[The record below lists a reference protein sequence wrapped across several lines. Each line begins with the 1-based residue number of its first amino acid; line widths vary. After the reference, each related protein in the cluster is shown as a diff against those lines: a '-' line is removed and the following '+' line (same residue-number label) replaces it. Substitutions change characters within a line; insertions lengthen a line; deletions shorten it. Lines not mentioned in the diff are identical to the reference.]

1 MPVEIAMSK
10 DSQEGALPERALHQ
24 RDWRKLLQ
32 FGSGVGIE
40 IASSNLEVVA
50 ARVRPTGVKVLGRL
64 SIPDFAA
71 RPAAE
76 WGAEYARFLSPLG
89 LSHVSATVLLPRRDV
104 IVRHLALPGVSGK
117 DVDGA
122 VRFQLDSLHP
132 YGEDEVSWG
141 WSPLAYGAVLVGI
154 TRRTT
159 VQHYLDLF
167 LTAGIK
173 VVSFTFS
180 AAAVHSAVRL
190 NGGRR
195 RDGFLALGPSATGG
209 VEVYGESQSRPVFTA
224 EFQLPPERAALL
236 GLAELRLAPETAP
249 LKLEDVLPKPA
260 VNPVENDLSR
270 NPRPYATALAGA
282 CPWLAP
288 AANLLAPG
296 QRQASSRAVF
306 IPTVVLAVILLLV
319 AGAIVLYNSYADR
332 KYLAAIEAEI
342 AKVAPVAKH
351 ADDVDRQIQQTRER
365 AQLLDQFRNQTRQDL
380 DALNELTRLIE
391 PPAWVNSTTLSRD
404 SVLLSGEAPQASP
417 LLKILDS
424 SPLFENSTFQSSGR
438 VQSGGESFQIRAGRK
453 YPAK

>member
-1 MPVEIAMSK
+1 MPLDFPISK
-10 DSQEGALPERALHQ
+10 DL
-24 RDWRKLLQ
+24 RKLLQ

-40 IASSNLEVVA
+40 IAASNLEVVA
-50 ARVRPTGVKVLGRL
+50 ARVRPNGVKVLGRL
-64 SIPDFAA
+64 TIADFAS

-76 WGAEYARFLSPLG
+76 WGADYARFLSSLG

-104 IVRHLALPGVSGK
+104 IVRHLSLPGVSGK

-132 YGEDEVSWG
+132 FGDEEVSWG

-154 TRRTT
+154 ARRSK

-167 LTAGIK
+167 LAAGIK
-173 VVSFTFS
+173 AVSFTFS

-190 NGGRR
+190 NGTGLAN
-195 RDGFLALGPSATGG
+195 GFLALGPTAAGG
-209 VEVYGESQSRPVFTA
+209 GEVYGESQARPVFNA

-249 LKLEDVLPKPA
+249 LKLQDVLPKPA

-288 AANLLAPG
+288 AANLLAPE
-296 QRQASSRAVF
+296 QRQSSSRAVF
-306 IPTVVLAVILLLV
+306 IPTVVLAAILLLV
-319 AGAIVLYNSYADR
+319 AGAIVFYNSYADK
-332 KYLAAIEAEI
+332 KYLASIEAEI
-342 AKVAPVAKH
+342 AHVAPMAKH
-351 ADDVDRQIQQTRER
+351 ADDLDRQIQQAR
-365 AQLLDQFRNQTRQDL
+365 ARSVLLDQFRNQTRQDM
-380 DALNELTRLIE
+380 DVLNELTRLIA
-391 PPAWVNSTTLSRD
+391 PPAWVINTTLSRD
-404 SVLLSGEAPQASP
+404 SVTITGEAPQAAP

-424 SPLFENSTFQSSGR
+424 SPLLMNSAFQSQGHA
-438 VQSGGESFQIRAGRK
+438 QSGSESFQIRADRK
-453 YPAK
+453 YPAQ

>member
-1 MPVEIAMSK
+1 MPVEIS
-10 DSQEGALPERALHQ
+10 LPKNLQ
-24 RDWRKLLQ
+24 KQDLRKLLQ

-40 IASSNLEVVA
+40 IGSTDLEVVA
-50 ARVRPTGVKVLGRL
+50 ARVRPSGVKVLGRL
-64 SIPDFAA
+64 RIADFAT

-89 LSHVSATVLLPRRDV
+89 LSHVSATVLLPRREV
-104 IVRHLALPGVSGK
+104 IVRHLSLPGVKGK
-117 DVDGA
+117 DVGGA
-122 VRFQLDSLHP
+122 IRFQLDSLHP
-132 YGEDEVSWG
+132 YGDEDVSWG

-154 TRRTT
+154 TRSST
-159 VQHYLDLF
+159 VQRYLDL
-167 LTAGIK
+167 LLAAGIK
-173 VVSFTFS
+173 AVSFTFS

-190 NGGRR
+190 NGHGLGN
-195 RDGFLALGPSATGG
+195 GFVALGPSAGGG
-209 VEVYGESQSRPVFTA
+209 VEVYGESQARPVFTA

-270 NPRPYATALAGA
+270 NARPYATALAGA

-306 IPTVVLAVILLLV
+306 IPTVVLAAILLLV

-332 KYLAAIEAEI
+332 KYLASIEAEI
-342 AKVAPVAKH
+342 AKVAPVAKR
-351 ADDVDRQIQQTRER
+351 ADDLDRQIQDTRQR

-380 DALNELTRLIE
+380 DALNELTKLIE
-391 PPAWVNSTTLSRD
+391 PPAWVNATTLSHD
-404 SVLLSGEAPQASP
+404 SVLISGEAPQASP

-424 SPLFENSTFQSSGR
+424 SPLFEGSTFQQNGKT
-438 VQSGGESFQIRAGRK
+438 QTGTESFQIRAGRK
-453 YPAK
+453 YPNQ